1 MEEVKGRRLP
11 CPALAVRRIEIL
23 VGFGVVG
30 GSLSVPCGLFAEEFN
45 GDQAQ
50 QRAIVAPPKPGLARN
65 AVR

>member
-1 MEEVKGRRLP
+1 MEEVKGTRVAR
-11 CPALAVRRIEIL
+11 PALAVWRIEMV

-30 GSLSVPCGLFAEEFN
+30 GSLAVPCGSFAEEFN
-45 GDQAQ
+45 GDQTQ